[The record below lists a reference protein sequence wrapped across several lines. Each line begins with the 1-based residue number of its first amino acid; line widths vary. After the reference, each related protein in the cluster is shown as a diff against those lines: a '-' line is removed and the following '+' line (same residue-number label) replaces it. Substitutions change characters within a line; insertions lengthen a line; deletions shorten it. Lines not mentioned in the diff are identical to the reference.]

1 MWTRLELMSFDL
13 FAEWQYG
20 VNEESMMSDTD
31 ARSNMGPSHLTFQ
44 PLLNR
49 RELVNIQGTC
59 IGL

>member
-1 MWTRLELMSFDL
+1 MSFDL